1 MERTL
6 IYKNHKG
13 DMITFTY
20 KPPFLLSICDG
31 FHETVGTVNSVSS
44 AYGVGTTWNGTS
56 IGQRDLTIKGT
67 ITDNIQENRLLLYDM
82 FPLNSEGTLY
92 YYEGDIERK
101 ITCLVEKVSI
111 PEKKG
116 FTRDFSIS
124 LVCPNPRF
132 SALAATILSMA
143 TWTPAFKFK
152 LVIPKNKGIKF
163 GTKNTTSMG
172 TTENTTEI
180 DYGMNY
186 KFKANDTVKNPYLF
200 NVTTRDIIQIEK
212 TMSAG
217 DQIIITTHIDNKNV
231 IYKNAVTGEE
241 ENINYLIMYG
251 SKYLQVPSG
260 TNTFRSGAD
269 SGEDNLE
276 TTIEF
281 YQNMRRCNYGS
292 YIIKCI

>member
-163 GTKNTTSMG
+163 GAKNTTSMG

-180 DYGMNY
+180 DYGMTI

-281 YQNMRRCNYGS
+281 LPEYEAV
-292 YIIKCI
+292 

>member
-101 ITCLVEKVSI
+101 ITCLIEKVSI

-143 TWTPAFKFK
+143 TWAPAFNFP
-152 LVIPKNKGIKF
+152 LIIPENEGIQF
-163 GTKNTTSMG
+163 GIKNTTSMG

-180 DYGMNY
+180 DYGMTI

-281 YQNMRRCNYGS
+281 LPEYEAV
-292 YIIKCI
+292 

>member
-180 DYGMNY
+180 DYGMTI

-231 IYKNAVTGEE
+231 IYKNAVTGKE

-281 YQNMRRCNYGS
+281 LPEYEAV
-292 YIIKCI
+292 

>member
-180 DYGMNY
+180 DYGMTI

-200 NVTTRDIIQIEK
+200 NVTTRDIIQMEK

-281 YQNMRRCNYGS
+281 LPEYEAV
-292 YIIKCI
+292 

>member
-20 KPPFLLSICDG
+20 KPPFLLGICDG

-143 TWTPAFKFK
+143 TWAPAFNFP
-152 LVIPKNKGIKF
+152 LIIPENEGIQF
-163 GTKNTTSMG
+163 GIKNTTSMG

-180 DYGMNY
+180 DYGMTI

-231 IYKNAVTGEE
+231 IYKNAAEE

-281 YQNMRRCNYGS
+281 LPEYEAV
-292 YIIKCI
+292 

>member
-143 TWTPAFKFK
+143 TWAPAFNFP
-152 LVIPKNKGIKF
+152 LIIPENEGIQF
-163 GTKNTTSMG
+163 GIKNTTSMG

-180 DYGMNY
+180 DYGMTI

-200 NVTTRDIIQIEK
+200 NVTTRDIIEIEK

-281 YQNMRRCNYGS
+281 LPEYEAV
-292 YIIKCI
+292 

>member
-67 ITDNIQENRLLLYDM
+67 ITHNIQENRLLLYDM

-180 DYGMNY
+180 DYGMTI

-281 YQNMRRCNYGS
+281 LPEYEAV
-292 YIIKCI
+292 

>member
-143 TWTPAFKFK
+143 TWAPAFNFP
-152 LVIPKNKGIKF
+152 LIIPENEGIQF
-163 GTKNTTSMG
+163 GIKNTTSMG

-180 DYGMNY
+180 DYGMTI

-217 DQIIITTHIDNKNV
+217 DKIIITTHIDNKNV

-281 YQNMRRCNYGS
+281 LPEYEAV
-292 YIIKCI
+292 

>member
-44 AYGVGTTWNGTS
+44 AYGVGNTWNGTS

-67 ITDNIQENRLLLYDM
+67 ITDNIQENRLLLYDK

-152 LVIPKNKGIKF
+152 LVIPENKGIKF

-180 DYGMNY
+180 DYGMTI

-212 TMSAG
+212 TMSAS

-251 SKYLQVPSG
+251 SKYLQVLSG

-281 YQNMRRCNYGS
+281 LPEYEAV
-292 YIIKCI
+292 

>member
-132 SALAATILSMA
+132 FALAATILSMA

-180 DYGMNY
+180 DYGMTI

-281 YQNMRRCNYGS
+281 LPEYEAV
-292 YIIKCI
+292 

>member
-31 FHETVGTVNSVSS
+31 FHETVGTVNSASS

-92 YYEGDIERK
+92 YYEGDVERK

-152 LVIPKNKGIKF
+152 LVIPENKGIKF

-180 DYGMNY
+180 DYGMTI

-231 IYKNAVTGEE
+231 IYENAITGEE

-281 YQNMRRCNYGS
+281 LPEYEAV
-292 YIIKCI
+292 

>member
-143 TWTPAFKFK
+143 TWAPAFNFP
-152 LVIPKNKGIKF
+152 LIIPENEGIQF
-163 GTKNTTSMG
+163 GIKNTTSMG

-180 DYGMNY
+180 DYGMTI

-276 TTIEF
+276 ITIEF
-281 YQNMRRCNYGS
+281 LPEYEAV
-292 YIIKCI
+292 

>member
-180 DYGMNY
+180 DYGMTI

-231 IYKNAVTGEE
+231 IYKNAAEEE

-281 YQNMRRCNYGS
+281 LPEYEAV
-292 YIIKCI
+292 

>member
-180 DYGMNY
+180 DYGMTI

-231 IYKNAVTGEE
+231 IYKNVVTGEE

-281 YQNMRRCNYGS
+281 LPEYEAV
-292 YIIKCI
+292 

>member
-101 ITCLVEKVSI
+101 ITCLVERVSI

-180 DYGMNY
+180 DYGMTI

-281 YQNMRRCNYGS
+281 LPEYEAV
-292 YIIKCI
+292 

>member
-101 ITCLVEKVSI
+101 ITGLVEKVSI

-180 DYGMNY
+180 DYGMTI

-281 YQNMRRCNYGS
+281 LPEYEAV
-292 YIIKCI
+292 

>member
-124 LVCPNPRF
+124 L
-132 SALAATILSMA
+132 AATILSMA

-180 DYGMNY
+180 DYGMTI

-281 YQNMRRCNYGS
+281 LPEYEAV
-292 YIIKCI
+292 

>member
-31 FHETVGTVNSVSS
+31 FHEIVGTVNSVSS

-143 TWTPAFKFK
+143 TWAPAFNFP
-152 LVIPKNKGIKF
+152 LIIPENEGIQF
-163 GTKNTTSMG
+163 GIKNTTSMG

-180 DYGMNY
+180 DYGMTI

-231 IYKNAVTGEE
+231 IYKSAVTGEE

-281 YQNMRRCNYGS
+281 LPEYEAV
-292 YIIKCI
+292 

>member
-180 DYGMNY
+180 DYGMTI

-251 SKYLQVPSG
+251 SKYLQVHSG

-281 YQNMRRCNYGS
+281 LPEYEAV
-292 YIIKCI
+292 

>member
-13 DMITFTY
+13 NMITFTY

-143 TWTPAFKFK
+143 TWAPAFNFP
-152 LVIPKNKGIKF
+152 LIIPENEGIQF
-163 GTKNTTSMG
+163 GIKNTTSMG

-180 DYGMNY
+180 DYGMTI

-231 IYKNAVTGEE
+231 IYKSAVTGEE

-281 YQNMRRCNYGS
+281 LPEYEAV
-292 YIIKCI
+292 

>member
-180 DYGMNY
+180 DYGMTI

-212 TMSAG
+212 TMYAG

-281 YQNMRRCNYGS
+281 LPEYEAV
-292 YIIKCI
+292 

>member
-67 ITDNIQENRLLLYDM
+67 ITDNIQKNRLLLYDM

-180 DYGMNY
+180 DYGMTI

-217 DQIIITTHIDNKNV
+217 DQIIITTHIDNKNI

-281 YQNMRRCNYGS
+281 LPEYEAV
-292 YIIKCI
+292 

>member
-152 LVIPKNKGIKF
+152 LVILKNKGIKF

-180 DYGMNY
+180 DYGMTI

-251 SKYLQVPSG
+251 SKYLQVSSG

-281 YQNMRRCNYGS
+281 LPEYEAV
-292 YIIKCI
+292 

>member
-180 DYGMNY
+180 DYGMTI

-217 DQIIITTHIDNKNV
+217 NQIIITTHIDNKNV

-281 YQNMRRCNYGS
+281 LPEYEAV
-292 YIIKCI
+292 

>member
-180 DYGMNY
+180 DYGMTI

-212 TMSAG
+212 NMSAG

-281 YQNMRRCNYGS
+281 LPEYEAV
-292 YIIKCI
+292 

>member
-143 TWTPAFKFK
+143 TWIPAFKFK

-180 DYGMNY
+180 DYGMTI

-212 TMSAG
+212 TMSVG

-281 YQNMRRCNYGS
+281 LPEYEAV
-292 YIIKCI
+292 

>member
-152 LVIPKNKGIKF
+152 LVIQKNKGIKF

-180 DYGMNY
+180 DYGMTI

-281 YQNMRRCNYGS
+281 LPEYEAV
-292 YIIKCI
+292 

>member
-143 TWTPAFKFK
+143 TWAPAFNFP
-152 LVIPKNKGIKF
+152 LIIPENEGIQF
-163 GTKNTTSMG
+163 GIKNTTSMG

-180 DYGMNY
+180 DYGMTI
-186 KFKANDTVKNPYLF
+186 KFKTNDTVKNPYLF

-281 YQNMRRCNYGS
+281 LPEYEAV
-292 YIIKCI
+292 

>member
-180 DYGMNY
+180 DYGMTI

-269 SGEDNLE
+269 AGEDNLE

-281 YQNMRRCNYGS
+281 LPEYEAV
-292 YIIKCI
+292 

>member
-31 FHETVGTVNSVSS
+31 FHETVGTVNSISS

-180 DYGMNY
+180 DYGMTI

-281 YQNMRRCNYGS
+281 LPEYEAV
-292 YIIKCI
+292 

>member
-180 DYGMNY
+180 DYGMTI

-241 ENINYLIMYG
+241 ENINYLIIYG

-281 YQNMRRCNYGS
+281 LPEYEAV
-292 YIIKCI
+292 

>member
-180 DYGMNY
+180 DYGMTIT
-186 KFKANDTVKNPYLF
+186 FKANDTVKNPYLF

-281 YQNMRRCNYGS
+281 LPEYEAV
-292 YIIKCI
+292 

>member
-44 AYGVGTTWNGTS
+44 AYGAGTTWNGTS

-143 TWTPAFKFK
+143 TWAPAFNFP
-152 LVIPKNKGIKF
+152 LIIPENEGIQF
-163 GTKNTTSMG
+163 GIKNTTSMG

-180 DYGMNY
+180 DYGMTI

-231 IYKNAVTGEE
+231 IYKSAVTGEE

-281 YQNMRRCNYGS
+281 LPEYEAV
-292 YIIKCI
+292 